1 MFNFNEVGASAAK
14 TVANSGVFKNFVEN
28 RLGYSYANQFTGDT
42 YVSGNVV
49 QLVAEWG
56 LEVDSDEF
64 VSYILSADVSGVE
77 QALRDDDETAALSEA
92 DAVFDEAWQ
101 LYLDDNSDKLSKLNS
116 EINDKFEDML
126 DNMLISLE
134 FAYKYVHFAFNEL
147 YDNYS
152 YDFDTRVYF
161 ETNDFP
167 SHKNEWVVRIVENNM
182 SEDDEV

>member
-1 MFNFNEVGASAAK
+1 MFNFNEVGAVAAK
-14 TVANSGVFKNFVEN
+14 TVANSGVFKNFVESK
-28 RLGYSYANQFTGDT
+28 LGYSYNNQFAADT
-42 YVSGNVV
+42 YVSGNTI

-56 LEVDSDEF
+56 LEVDPDEF
-64 VSYILSADVSGVE
+64 ESYILSSDVSDVE
-77 QALRDDDETAALSEA
+77 QALRDDDETTALSEA

-101 LYLDDNSDKLSKLNS
+101 SYLDDNSDKLGVLNS
-116 EINDKFEDML
+116 DIDHKFEDML

-134 FAYKYVHFAFNEL
+134 FSYQYAHFAFNEL

-167 SHKNEWVVRIVENNM
+167 SYKNEWIVRVVEKNM
-182 SEDDEV
+182 PEDDEE